1 MNFVFASLMALQV
14 LQVTVIPD
22 EDPRELIRKFEP
34 LGQHLERA
42 TGMEVRYVPVTN
54 YAAAV
59 DALVTGRVD
68 LAWLGGLTH
77 VQARLRGPGVR
88 AIIMRAEDTDFHSK
102 FIVGADSG
110 IEDLGDLKGRT
121 FTFGSVSSTS
131 GHLMPRYFLEEN
143 GLNPERDFDRF
154 AFSNAH
160 DVTALWV
167 EAGRVDAGVL
177 NEAVWET
184 LVRDG
189 RVDSEKVRVIWTTPS
204 YPDYNWTVRA
214 GLDPE
219 LIRRIQGAFLE
230 LDEAN
235 PDHRVILDL
244 QRTRGYV
251 EADNSVFAPI
261 EEAAR
266 RAGLIQR

>member
-68 LAWLGGLTH
+68 LAWFGGLTH

-102 FIVGADSG
+102 FIAGADSG

-167 EAGRVDAGVL
+167 ESGRVDAGVL

-189 RVDSEKVRVIWTTPS
+189 RVDPEKVRVIWTTPS

-214 GLDPE
+214 GLDPG

-235 PDHRVILDL
+235 PDHRVILAL